1 MKDKLHIIL
10 IFSLTFIVL
19 VILFIVTTFLRPDSF
34 GEHGHYRWDAL
45 NDIFASKI
53 VNQNISTCSK
63 CHNDIYQLHQKD
75 AHYNVP
81 CVDCHGAGDLHVAY
95 NQQGEEAK
103 NITNEQAKLPKEYT
117 LEGCL
122 YCHRKL
128 NAKPSDFP
136 QIDQAEHYKFLHV
149 KDLTT
154 KCIECHSP
162 HEPIFLLTE
171 VNQSKLH
178 PIVNKCTDCH
188 NTKPTKSFSDVA
200 NHPKIFD
207 CKDCHSKIVN
217 SFEARPHSK
226 YIECRTCHLFHK
238 ENESV
243 GRMYKNGNARFCLL
257 CHENKAFKDDKY
269 PPKIDWPSHL
279 GDLKF
284 LVNINQK
291 ICLSC
296 HSDKIH
302 EMDLKGKPN
311 PHSANWRTGHR
322 RFINKNLE
330 NKNTTSTCGYCHKK
344 DFCYSCHKLDMPHP
358 EGFLGDHKD
367 VVKAKGRTVCANC
380 HPKEFCTTCHE

>member
-10 IFSLTFIVL
+10 ILSLIFIL
-19 VILFIVTTFLRPDSF
+19 LAILFVVTVLLRPKSF
-34 GEHGHYRWDAL
+34 GEHGNYRWDAL
-45 NDIFASKI
+45 NDIFSSKV
-53 VNQNISTCSK
+53 VNQNIITCKK
-63 CHNDIYQLHQKD
+63 CHNDIFQLHQKD

-81 CVDCHGAGDLHVAY
+81 CVDCHGAGDLHVEY
-95 NQQGEEAK
+95 YQNKGVDN
-103 NITNEQAKLPKEYT
+103 NITQQQAILPKEYT

-136 QIDQAEHYKFLHV
+136 QIDPGQHYKFLHV
-149 KDLTT
+149 KDSST

-178 PIVNKCTDCH
+178 PIVYKCTDCH
-188 NTKPTKSFSDVA
+188 ITKPEKSYSETSD
-200 NHPKIFD
+200 HPKIFD
-207 CKDCHSKIVN
+207 CKDCHSQIVK
-217 SFEARPHSK
+217 SFEQKPHNK
-226 YIECRTCHLFHK
+226 YVECRTCHLFHK

-257 CHENKAFKDDKY
+257 CHENKPFKDAKY

-279 GDLKF
+279 GDLRF
-284 LVNINQK
+284 LVNIDQK

-302 EMDLKGKPN
+302 EMDLKGEPN
-311 PHSANWRTGHR
+311 PHAANWRTSHGK
-322 RFINKNLE
+322 FINKNLE
-330 NKNTTSTCGYCHKK
+330 NKNTVCGYCHKK
-344 DFCYSCHKLDMPHP
+344 NFCYSCHKLDMPHP

-367 VVKAKGRTVCANC
+367 VVKEKGRTVCANC
-380 HPKEFCTTCHE
+380 HPKEFCSTCHE